1 MAGALSILLQAA
13 AASDATT
20 AFNGARVKSSIG
32 LGILLT
38 SLAYFLFTGHDVTIK
53 LLVETMSVWQIL
65 FFRTVTI
72 LVGCFF
78 VGRRSLVDSLVRSP
92 IIKPMAVRSIL
103 LLAAW
108 LSYYTAARHLQLA
121 ELTTLYFAAPVVAT
135 ILAALILKET
145 VFWPRWLAVAV
156 GFTGVVIASN
166 PTGLTLSLPVYL
178 TLQAAVLWASATIL
192 LRKTAMAEKSIVQ
205 MTMSNLFFFAMT
217 GVMLFSAWKTPN
229 LHELILL
236 ASTGIIGGLAQF
248 AFFEGMRRAPVSVL
262 APFEYT
268 SLVWAFFLGYFI
280 WGDIPKTTVIVGAT
294 LIVTA
299 GIIIIVSERRRHRLA
314 A

>member
-1 MAGALSILLQAA
+1 M
-13 AASDATT
+13 
-20 AFNGARVKSSIG
+20 KSSIG

-53 LLVETMSVWQIL
+53 LLVESMSVWQIL

-72 LVGCFF
+72 LIGCLF
-78 VGRRSLVDSLVRSP
+78 VGRLELVDNIVHSP
-92 IIKPMAVRSIL
+92 IIKPMAIRSIL
-103 LLAAW
+103 LLTAW

-135 ILAALILKET
+135 VLAMVFLKET

-205 MTMSNLFFFAMT
+205 MTMSNLFFLAMT
-217 GVMLFSAWKTPN
+217 GIMLFWHWKTPD
-229 LHELILL
+229 LQEAILL
-236 ASTGIIGGLAQF
+236 AATGIVGGLAQF

-268 SLVWAFFLGYFI
+268 SLVWAFFLGYLI
-280 WGDIPKTTVIVGAT
+280 WSDIPRPGVVVGAA
-294 LIVTA
+294 LIVFA
-299 GIIIIVSERRRHRLA
+299 GIIIIVSERLRQHA
-314 A
+314 EA